1 MPDRTLVVFRSAQT
15 AEKPDLPGWK
25 ILSVVLGEQREIP
38 QAAHR
43 IASLLE
49 GRDCVIVTSPRAA
62 GWLARQDLS
71 PAFRLPVFV
80 AGPAT
85 ATVLSEN
92 GWDARI
98 PTGTGGA
105 EAVALLVDQDFS
117 RPLFVGAQETAGTVE
132 EACRRR
138 GLDLDHLPVYAT
150 LPRVDLTDSDIAA
163 SVGDG
168 HIAFLAPTAVRF
180 LRDLSPALFATLS
193 VSRPA
198 AAAGLATRQILSE
211 LGWLDIRLST
221 GPDFRSLTASF
232 GGTMN
237 SKELFERAQ
246 KVIPGGV
253 HSPVRAF
260 RNVGADPFYVESASG
275 SRLRTVD
282 GKELVD
288 WIGSWG
294 PMILGHNLS
303 SVNDAV
309 RRGLETGSSFG
320 ACSLPEVLLSEEIC
334 RRNPWV
340 EMVRLVSSGT
350 EATMSAL
357 RLARGY
363 TGRPAF
369 VKFRGCY
376 HGHADSFLVAAG
388 SGALTHGHP
397 SSPGVT
403 PDTAKDTVIAEF
415 NDLDSV
421 KAAFD
426 GRPGEIACIFVEPI
440 PGNMGL
446 IPPAPGFLEGLRAL
460 CDRHGALLILDEV
473 MTGFRVGPSG
483 AAGLL
488 NIKPDLATYG
498 KIIGG
503 GLPLAAFGGRRDIME
518 KLSPLGPIYQ
528 AGTLSGNPLACAAGL
543 ALLHELTPAVYE
555 RLEELGA
562 RLEKLVLGGIEGKP
576 LCFQRIGSMAT
587 LFFHDGPVRTYA
599 DVAACDNAAYGRFF
613 RKMLERGH
621 FLPPAQFEAFF
632 VSSAHSQA
640 DIERLADDMVSCATE
655 SLREVG

>member
-1 MPDRTLVVFRSAQT
+1 
-15 AEKPDLPGWK
+15 
-25 ILSVVLGEQREIP
+25 
-38 QAAHR
+38 
-43 IASLLE
+43 
-49 GRDCVIVTSPRAA
+49 
-62 GWLARQDLS
+62 
-71 PAFRLPVFV
+71 
-80 AGPAT
+80 
-85 ATVLSEN
+85 
-92 GWDARI
+92 
-98 PTGTGGA
+98 
-105 EAVALLVDQDFS
+105 
-117 RPLFVGAQETAGTVE
+117 
-132 EACRRR
+132 
-138 GLDLDHLPVYAT
+138 
-150 LPRVDLTDSDIAA
+150 
-163 SVGDG
+163 
-168 HIAFLAPTAVRF
+168 
-180 LRDLSPALFATLS
+180 
-193 VSRPA
+193 
-198 AAAGLATRQILSE
+198 
-211 LGWLDIRLST
+211 
-221 GPDFRSLTASF
+221 
-232 GGTMN
+232 
-237 SKELFERAQ
+237 
-246 KVIPGGV
+246 
-253 HSPVRAF
+253 
-260 RNVGADPFYVESASG
+260 
-275 SRLRTVD
+275 
-282 GKELVD
+282 
-288 WIGSWG
+288 
-294 PMILGHNLS
+294 
-303 SVNDAV
+303 
-309 RRGLETGSSFG
+309 
-320 ACSLPEVLLSEEIC
+320 
-334 RRNPWV
+334 
-340 EMVRLVSSGT
+340 
-350 EATMSAL
+350 MSAL

>member
-1 MPDRTLVVFRSAQT
+1 M
-15 AEKPDLPGWK
+15 
-25 ILSVVLGEQREIP
+25 SVVLGEQREIP
-38 QAAHR
+38 QASTR
-43 IASLLE
+43 LASRLA
-49 GRDCVIVTSPRAA
+49 GRDCMVVTSPRAA
-62 GWLARQDLS
+62 EWLSRQELS
-71 PAFRLPVFV
+71 LDSRLPVFV

-85 ATVLSEN
+85 ATVLTQT
-92 GWDARI
+92 GWDTRI
-98 PTGTGGA
+98 PRGTGGA
-105 EAVALLVDQDFS
+105 EAVTLLAGQGFT
-117 RPLFVGAQETAGTVE
+117 RPLFVGAEETAGTVE
-132 EACRRR
+132 DACLGR

-150 LPRVDLTDSDIAA
+150 VPDSGLTESDIME

-168 HIAFLAPTAVRF
+168 HIAFLAPSAVRF
-180 LRDLSPALFATLS
+180 LRELSPTLFAKLS
-193 VSRPA
+193 VTRPA
-198 AAAGLATRQILSE
+198 AAAGQATRQILSE
-211 LGWLDIRLST
+211 YGWLDIRT
-221 GPDFRSLTASF
+221 APGPDFRSLTASF

-246 KVIPGGV
+246 RVIPGGV

-275 SRLRTVD
+275 SRLKTVD
-282 GKELVD
+282 GKELID

-303 SVNDAV
+303 SVNEAV

-334 RRNPWV
+334 HRNPWV

-357 RLARGY
+357 RLARGF

-403 PDTAKDTVIAEF
+403 ADTAKDTVIAEF

-446 IPPAPGFLEGLRAL
+446 IPPAPGFLEGLRDL
-460 CDRHGALLILDEV
+460 CDQHGALLILDEV

-518 KLSPLGPIYQ
+518 KLSPLGPVYQ

-543 ALLHELTPAVYE
+543 ALLQELTPAVYA
-555 RLEELGA
+555 RLDELGA
-562 RLEKLVLGGIEGKP
+562 RLEKSVLAGIEGKP
-576 LCFQRIGSMAT
+576 LRFQRIGSMAT
-587 LFFHDGPVRTYA
+587 LFFHDGPVHTYA
-599 DVAACDNAAYGRFF
+599 DVAACDNAAYARFF

-632 VSSAHSQA
+632 LSGAHSGA
-640 DIERLADDMVSCATE
+640 DIEKLASDMVDCAT
-655 SLREVG
+655 STTSG

>member
-1 MPDRTLVVFRSAQT
+1 MPDRVLVVFRSA
-15 AEKPDLPGWK
+15 AAGDRPDIPGWK
-25 ILSVVLGEQREIP
+25 IVPVVLGEQREIP
-38 QAAHR
+38 QAATR
-43 IASLLE
+43 LASRLV
-49 GRDCVIVTSPRAA
+49 GRDCLVVTSPRAA
-62 GWLARQDLS
+62 EWLARQDLS
-71 PAFRLPVFV
+71 AGSRLPVFV
-80 AGPAT
+80 AGPAS
-85 ATVLSEN
+85 ATVLTEN
-92 GWDARI
+92 GWDTRI
-98 PTGTGGA
+98 PAGTGGA
-105 EAVALLVDQDFS
+105 EAVALLVDHDFC
-117 RPLFVGAQETAGTVE
+117 RPLFVGAVETAGTVE
-132 EACRRR
+132 DACQRR
-138 GLDLDHLPVYAT
+138 GLDLDHLPVYAAA
-150 LPRVDLTDSDIAA
+150 PRADLTESDITA

-168 HIAFLAPTAVRF
+168 HIAFLAPSAVRF
-180 LRDLSPALFATLS
+180 LRDLSPTLFATLS
-193 VSRPA
+193 VTRPA
-198 AAAGLATRQILSE
+198 AAAGQATRQILSE
-211 LGWLDIRLST
+211 YGWNDIRLAP

-246 KVIPGGV
+246 RVIPGGV

-275 SRLRTVD
+275 ARLKTVD

-303 SVNDAV
+303 SVNEAV

-357 RLARGY
+357 RLARGF

-518 KLSPLGPIYQ
+518 KLSPIGPVYQ

-543 ALLHELTPAVYE
+543 ALLQELTPAVYE

-562 RLEKLVLGGIEGKP
+562 RLEKQVLGGIEGKP

-587 LFFHDGPVRTYA
+587 LFFHAGPVRTYA
-599 DVAACDNAAYGRFF
+599 DVAACDNATYGRFF

-640 DIERLADDMVSCATE
+640 DIERLATDMISCATE

>member
-1 MPDRTLVVFRSAQT
+1 VPDRTLTVFRSAP
-15 AEKPDLPGWK
+15 ASERPDIAGWK
-25 ILSVVLGEQREIP
+25 IVSVVLGRQMELPE
-38 QAAHR
+38 AA
-43 IASLLE
+43 IQLASRLA
-49 GRDCVIVTSPRAA
+49 GRDCLVATSPRAA
-62 GWLARQDLS
+62 AWLARQNLPIPS
-71 PAFRLPVFV
+71 RLPVFV
-80 AGPAT
+80 AGPST
-85 ATVLSEN
+85 AIELTEN
-92 GWDARI
+92 GWDVRI
-98 PTGTGGA
+98 PDGTGG
-105 EAVALLVDQDFS
+105 EACVALLADTGFS
-117 RPLFVGAQETAGTVE
+117 KPLFVGASETSGTVE
-132 EACRRR
+132 ESCLRL
-138 GLDLDHLPVYAT
+138 GLDLTHLPVYAT
-150 LPRVDLTDSDIAA
+150 VARDDLTENDLEPIEMP
-163 SVGDG
+163 G
-168 HIAFLAPTAVRF
+168 HVAFLAPSAVRF
-180 LRDLSPALFATLS
+180 LRALFPARFSDLSTRLPA
-193 VSRPA
+193 V
-198 AAAGLATRQILSE
+198 AAGEATRQILSQS
-211 LGWLDIRLST
+211 GWRDIRSAPT
-221 GPDFRSLTASF
+221 PDFRSLTASF
-232 GGTMN
+232 GETMD
-237 SKELFERAQ
+237 SKELFARAQ
-246 KVIPGGV
+246 RLIPGGV

-260 RNVGADPFYVESASG
+260 RNVGAEPFYVESAHA

-282 GKELVD
+282 GVELVD
-288 WIGSWG
+288 WVGSWG

-320 ACSLPEVLLSEEIC
+320 ACSVPEVLLSEEIC

-357 RLARGY
+357 RLARGF
-363 TGRPAF
+363 TGRDAF
-369 VKFRGCY
+369 IKFRGCY

-403 PDTAKDTVIAEF
+403 ADTAKDTVIAEF
-415 NDLDSV
+415 NDLGSV

-446 IPPAPGFLEGLRAL
+446 IPPEPGFLEGLRSL
-460 CDRHGALLILDEV
+460 CDTHGALLILDEV

-518 KLSPLGPIYQ
+518 KLSPLGPVYQ

-543 ALLHELTPAVYE
+543 ALVQELTPAVYA
-555 RLEELGA
+555 RLEALGA
-562 RLEKLVLGGIEGKP
+562 RLETSVLGGIQGKP
-576 LCFQRIGSMAT
+576 LRFQRIGSMAT
-587 LFFHDGPVRTYA
+587 LFFHEGPVRTYA
-599 DVAACDNAAYGRFF
+599 DVASCDNAAYGRFF
-613 RKMLERGH
+613 RRMLERGH

-632 VSSAHSQA
+632 VSMAHSEA
-640 DIERLADDMVSCATE
+640 DIDKLAADMIECALE
-655 SLREVG
+655 ALSKP